1 MSLLSWPRLRRWL
14 PLRCLLV
21 ALAGLLSLGVWWSGW
36 NALHSARQHHQQA
49 LARLQQAEQLQA
61 RGQHRQTLASRYTP
75 IWQQLRRQGRLAGEN
90 RLLALETLSA
100 LRQHPGV
107 DSLSYQLG
115 PRQPLAWPWPN
126 PQASSLRHSPL
137 QLTFRLNDPAAL
149 PELFSGLALLPG
161 LLLPADCQW
170 QRSNETGHTAHGE
183 CQLVWVSGAETE

>member
-49 LARLQQAEQLQA
+49 LVRLQQAEQLQA

-115 PRQPLAWPWPN
+115 PRQPLAWAWPN

-170 QRSNETGHTAHGE
+170 QRSNETGDTAHGE

>member
-1 MSLLSWPRLRRWL
+1 MNLLSWPRLRRWL

-100 LRQHPGV
+100 LRQHSGV

-170 QRSNETGHTAHGE
+170 QRSNETGDTAHGE
-183 CQLVWVSGAETE
+183 CQLVWVSGADTE

>member
-1 MSLLSWPRLRRWL
+1 MNLPRWPLLRRWL

-21 ALAGLLSLGVWWSGW
+21 ALAGLLSLSVWWSGW
-36 NALHSARQHHQQA
+36 DALHSARRHHQQA
-49 LARLQQAEQLQA
+49 LARLQHAEQLQTHW
-61 RGQHRQTLASRYTP
+61 QHRQALAARYTP
-75 IWQQLRRQGRLAGEN
+75 IWQQLRQQGRLAEEN

-170 QRSNETGHTAHGE
+170 QRSNETGDTAHGE

>member
-61 RGQHRQTLASRYTP
+61 RGQYRQTLASRYTP

-100 LRQHPGV
+100 LRQHSGV

-170 QRSNETGHTAHGE
+170 QRSNETGDTAHGE

>member
-1 MSLLSWPRLRRWL
+1 MSLLSWSWLRRWL

-115 PRQPLAWPWPN
+115 PRQPLAWAWPN

-170 QRSNETGHTAHGE
+170 QRSNETGDTAHGE